1 MKKIIYALL
10 YSTPA
15 LILGGISLSSIP
27 RAIMDFG
34 NPYIG
39 FWGGVTKLM
48 VPMVFILLSYFYLLY
63 GFKQEYIN
71 KYTNWSIFSW
81 YAAPA
86 ILIAIVATINFFSK
100 PVDAES
106 QAFGVMYLAGYVLFA
121 TGLSVIVAHITGLI
135 KGELKPKILNIIF
148 VVSAIFLAINMG
160 ITIYRQF

>member
-1 MKKIIYALL
+1 MKIKYLFL
-10 YSTPA
+10 YGIPA

-39 FWGGVTKLM
+39 FWGGVTELM

-63 GFKQEYIN
+63 AFKQEYIN
-71 KYTNWSIFSW
+71 RYTNWSVFSW

-86 ILIAIVATINFFSK
+86 ILIAIVVIINFFNK

-121 TGLSVIVAHITGLI
+121 IGLSVIGAHIIGLI
-135 KGELKPKILNIIF
+135 KGVLKPKIPNLVF
-148 VVSAIFLAINMG
+148 VALAILFAVRMS
-160 ITIYRQF
+160 IIIAHL